1 MTGSNIKFLQQ
12 KYDCLTLTDL
22 FSSQSEIS
30 KSIVKQVKNE
40 DVWKVDLLEELINI
54 REGHLDVNLLEK
66 EITEL
71 IYYVGQI

>member
-30 KSIVKQVKNE
+30 KSIVKPVKNE
-40 DVWKVDLLEELINI
+40 DVWKVDLLEELIHI

-71 IYYVGQI
+71 IDYVAQI